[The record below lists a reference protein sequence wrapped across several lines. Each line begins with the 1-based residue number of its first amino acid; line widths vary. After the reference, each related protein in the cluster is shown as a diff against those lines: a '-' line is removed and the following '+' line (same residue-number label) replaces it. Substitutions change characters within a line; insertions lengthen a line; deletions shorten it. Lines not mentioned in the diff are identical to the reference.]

1 MLYLPT
7 VNIYHLTGLRTVNTL
22 VAFSAY
28 SQRVTS
34 QKSFQHG
41 CAILFS
47 LYNSEKNKQLKQNP
61 TIHEENTLITFLT
74 EPFRFFLL
82 SLLHQQRLKLQLKT
96 AAYF

>member
-1 MLYLPT
+1 MLPHKNLF
-7 VNIYHLTGLRTVNTL
+7 NTAVPYYFL
-22 VAFSAY
+22 S
-28 SQRVTS
+28 TS
-34 QKSFQHG
+34 LK
-41 CAILFS
+41 
-47 LYNSEKNKQLKQNP
+47 KNKQLKQNP